1 MNDKTTQQD
10 SVLLDRMHTF
20 LQKKPLFKWF
30 FKPGYLQGVFWA
42 NMISVVA
49 VSNDVAMRFLGERLD
64 VVEISFFRFFFS
76 MIVLLPFML
85 GQGTAL
91 FKTKAPGMH
100 AARGII
106 GAAAIALCCWS
117 VNVMP
122 LAQNTSLMFMQP
134 LFFLPLAF
142 FFLKEHVS
150 KERWIATFI
159 GFAGLLYIVRPGTNE
174 FHIYSFIPL
183 SAAFLFATLDI
194 LAKKMVA
201 NEKTLT
207 LLFHFGL
214 VTSLISLPF
223 VFPIWQMPTHSE
235 FFYLILLGIGGNL
248 IQVCLFLAFSAT
260 EASALAPFRYG
271 EFIVAGLFGYLFFS
285 QVPTPTLLIGSSI
298 IIASA
303 FYLSHKESQMEKLKR
318 KSQDPH

>member
-1 MNDKTTQQD
+1 MNNATTQPD
-10 SVLLDRMHTF
+10 SVLLDKVHTF
-20 LQKKPLFKWF
+20 LQNNPLFKWF

-42 NMISVVA
+42 NMISIVA

-64 VVEISFFRFFFS
+64 VIEIAFFRFFFS

-85 GQGTAL
+85 LQGTNL
-91 FKTKAPGMH
+91 FKTKMIGMH

-122 LAQNTSLMFMQP
+122 LAQSTSLMFMQP

-142 FFLKEHVS
+142 FLLKEHVA
-150 KERWIATFI
+150 KERWIATLV
-159 GFAGLLYIVRPGTNE
+159 GFAGLLYIIRPGTTE

-201 NEKTLT
+201 SEKTLT

-223 VFPIWQMPTHSE
+223 LFPVWQMPTQSE

-271 EFIVAGLFGYLFFS
+271 EFVVSALFGYLFFS
-285 QVPTPTLLIGSSI
+285 QVPTTTLLVGSSI

-303 FYLSHKESQMEKLKR
+303 FYLSHKEIQLEKVNNAQL
-318 KSQDPH
+318 